1 MENDEDRE
9 DDDQDDDTSKAPSKD
24 KAEGTPGEEN
34 IDFISDYQKLE
45 VEITPPPQNFLINM
59 F

>member
-45 VEITPPPQNFLINM
+45 VEITPPPPKFSN
-59 F
+59 